1 MVIRTRHLARQR
13 GALIIEVIMAMTI
26 LIIAVLP
33 LGLALNSDARLFRA
47 TYQKAVAMEIVDGEI
62 EILAAGGW
70 RDIPEG
76 AHPYAVHA
84 NAAANLPPGQFLL
97 TRDGNRL
104 RLEWSATKKSGVG
117 TIVREATVK

>member
-1 MVIRTRHLARQR
+1 MVIRTRHWTR
-13 GALIIEVIMAMTI
+13 
-26 LIIAVLP
+26 P
-33 LGLALNSDARLFRA
+33 LGAVIFEVVMAITLLLVAVFPLGFALNSDARLFRV

-76 AHPYAVHA
+76 THPYAVRA

-97 TRDGNRL
+97 TRSGNHL
-104 RLEWSATKKSGVG
+104 RLEWSSGKKSGVG
-117 TIVREATVK
+117 TVVREVTVK

>member
-1 MVIRTRHLARQR
+1 MVIRTHYRARQR
-13 GALIIEVIMAMTI
+13 GALVLEVIMAMTI

-33 LGLALNSDARLFRA
+33 LGLTLNSDARLFRA

-70 RDIPEG
+70 HDISEG

-84 NAAANLPPGQFLL
+84 NSAANLPPGQFLL
-97 TRDGNRL
+97 TRTGNHL
-104 RLEWSATKKSGVG
+104 RLEWSATKKSGIG
-117 TIVREATVK
+117 RIVREATVK